1 MQKNMTAFS
10 EDYKIKLEGIE
21 TGAQKN
27 DIDQIKAVL
36 TTDTVIDGTE
46 QMLAFD
52 TSSEAQGLSMP
63 SNGIFEV
70 GRDGYYT
77 GHINMYMWESGDPD
91 FIMWIECRDSGIDPW
106 EFCGGQMVEFHV
118 ASDTGTTVPFNSNF
132 NFVTGQQFRIMI
144 KKISAGD
151 SAELQT
157 KTETVSLGTLT
168 QYPASVT
175 IFRAGNKIT
184 V

>member
-1 MQKNMTAFS
+1 MSQRLYSYTLA
-10 EDYKIKLEGIE
+10 ERVKLASIDS
-21 TGAQKN
+21 GAQKQ

-36 TTDTVIDGTE
+36 TTDMEIDGTE

-52 TSSEAQGLSMP
+52 TASEAQGLSMP
-63 SNGIFEV
+63 SNGIFDV

-91 FIMWIECRDSGIDPW
+91 FIMWIECRDSDLDPW

-118 ASDTGTTVPFNSNF
+118 ASDTGTTIPFNSNF

-144 KKISAGD
+144 KKISSGD

-168 QYPASVT
+168 QYAASVT